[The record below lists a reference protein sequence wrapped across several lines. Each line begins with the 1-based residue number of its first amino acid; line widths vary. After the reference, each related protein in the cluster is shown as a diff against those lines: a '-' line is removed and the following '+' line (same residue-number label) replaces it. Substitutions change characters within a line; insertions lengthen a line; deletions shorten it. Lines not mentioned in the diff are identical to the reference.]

1 MMKQTLNWTQ
11 PNLTERDRAVIWH
24 PYTPMKLRPNA
35 LGIVRAEGVYLYDEQ
50 GHRYIDAVS
59 SWWVNLHGHSHPQIA
74 QAIYQQAQSLA
85 HCMFAGLTHEPAV
98 QLAERLLAIT
108 PGQMRRVFYS
118 DNGSCATE
126 IAIKMALQAFHNQG
140 KPRHTIV
147 ALENSYHGDT
157 FGAMSASGRGLF
169 TQPFDD
175 KLFNVVFIPVPTRER
190 ATESLTALTQL
201 LANGDVAALIVEPL
215 VQGAAGMQMHDAGA
229 LSQLF
234 AAAKAAGAY
243 VIADEVMTG
252 FGRTGTLFACDQLNV
267 APDMICL
274 SKGLTG
280 GTLPMAVTLCT
291 EVLYN
296 AFYSDDVQHALYHG
310 HSYTANPIACA
321 AALASLELLLTDECT
336 AARQMI
342 TQAHAEF
349 ASVIAKHPKIDHIR
363 TCGTILAM
371 TIRTDSG
378 SHYLSQERDRIYHY
392 FLARGVLLRPIGN
405 VLYLIPPYCISETQ
419 LRGIYEH
426 IQNFLQTDTTADLH
440 IV

>member
-1 MMKQTLNWTQ
+1 MKQTL
-11 PNLTERDRAVIWH
+11 NLTERDRAVIWH

-35 LGIVRAEGVYLYDEQ
+35 LGIVRGEGVHLYDEH
-50 GHRYIDAVS
+50 GKAYIDAVS

-74 QAIYQQAQSLA
+74 QAIYQQAQTLA
-85 HCMFAGLTHEPAV
+85 HCMFANLTHEPAV

-108 PGQMRRVFYS
+108 PGEMRHVFYS

-126 IAIKMALQAFHNQG
+126 IAIKMALQAFTNRAQ
-140 KPRHTIV
+140 PRRTIV
-147 ALENSYHGDT
+147 ALADGYHGDT

-169 TQPFDD
+169 TEPFDD
-175 KLFNVVFIPVPTRER
+175 KLFNVAFIPAPTRER
-190 ATESLTALTQL
+190 AAESLAALQKI

-215 VQGAAGMQMHDAGA
+215 VQGAAGMQMHNADA

-252 FGRTGTLFACDQLNV
+252 FGRTGTLFACNQLSV

-291 EVLYN
+291 DAVYD
-296 AFYSDDVQHALYHG
+296 AFYSDDVRHALYHG

-321 AALASLELLLTDECT
+321 AALASLDLLLTDEC
-336 AARQMI
+336 AQARAMI
-342 TQAHAEF
+342 ADAHRAF
-349 ASVIAKHPKIDHIR
+349 ADEMTTHAKIENVR

-371 TIRTDSG
+371 TIRTSSG

-392 FLARGVLLRPIGN
+392 FLNRGVLLSPIGN
-405 VLYLIPPYCISETQ
+405 VLYLIPPYCISAAQ
-419 LRGIYEH
+419 LQQIYAH
-426 IQNFLQTDTTADLH
+426 IRDFLQTDGSADLN

>member
-1 MMKQTLNWTQ
+1 MKQTL
-11 PNLTERDRAVIWH
+11 NLTERDRAVIWH

-35 LGIVRAEGVYLYDEQ
+35 LGIVRGEGVHLYDEH
-50 GHRYIDAVS
+50 GKAYIDAVS

-74 QAIYQQAQSLA
+74 QAIYQQAQTLA
-85 HCMFAGLTHEPAV
+85 HCMFANLTHEPAV

-108 PGQMRRVFYS
+108 PGEMRHVFYS

-126 IAIKMALQAFHNQG
+126 IAIKMALQAFTNRAQ
-140 KPRHTIV
+140 PRRTIV
-147 ALENSYHGDT
+147 ALADGYHGDT

-169 TQPFDD
+169 TEPFDD
-175 KLFNVVFIPVPTRER
+175 KLFNVAFIPAPTRER
-190 ATESLTALTQL
+190 AAESLAALQKI

-215 VQGAAGMQMHDAGA
+215 VQGAAGMQMHNADA

-252 FGRTGTLFACDQLNV
+252 FGRTGTLFACNQLSV

-291 EVLYN
+291 DAVYD
-296 AFYSDDVQHALYHG
+296 AFYSDDVRHALYHG

-321 AALASLELLLTDECT
+321 AALASLDLLLTDEC
-336 AARQMI
+336 AQARAMI
-342 TQAHAEF
+342 ADAHHAF
-349 ASVIAKHPKIDHIR
+349 ADEMTTHAKIENVS

-371 TIRTDSG
+371 TIRTSSG

-392 FLARGVLLRPIGN
+392 FLNRGVLLRPIGN
-405 VLYLIPPYCISETQ
+405 ALYLIPPYCISAAQ
-419 LRGIYEH
+419 LQQIYAH
-426 IQNFLQTDTTADLH
+426 IRDFLQTDGSADLN

>member
-1 MMKQTLNWTQ
+1 MKQTL
-11 PNLTERDRAVIWH
+11 NLTERDRAVIWH

-35 LGIVRAEGVYLYDEQ
+35 LGIVRGEGVHLYDEH
-50 GHRYIDAVS
+50 GKAYIDAVS

-74 QAIYQQAQSLA
+74 QAIYQQAQTLA
-85 HCMFAGLTHEPAV
+85 HCMFANLTHEPAV

-108 PGQMRRVFYS
+108 PGEMRHVFYS

-126 IAIKMALQAFHNQG
+126 IAIKMALQAFTNRAQ
-140 KPRHTIV
+140 PRRTIV
-147 ALENSYHGDT
+147 ALADGYHGDT

-169 TQPFDD
+169 TEPFDD
-175 KLFNVVFIPVPTRER
+175 KLFNVAFIPAPTRER
-190 ATESLTALTQL
+190 AAESLAALQKI

-215 VQGAAGMQMHDAGA
+215 VQGAAGMQMHDADA

-252 FGRTGTLFACDQLNV
+252 FGRTGTLFACDQLSV
-267 APDMICL
+267 APNMICL

-291 EVLYN
+291 DAVYD
-296 AFYSDDVQHALYHG
+296 AFYSDDVRHALYHG

-321 AALASLELLLTDECT
+321 AALASLDLLLTDEC
-336 AARQMI
+336 AQARAMI
-342 TQAHAEF
+342 ADAHRAF
-349 ASVIAKHPKIDHIR
+349 ADEMTTHAKIENVR

-371 TIRTDSG
+371 TIRTSSG

-392 FLARGVLLRPIGN
+392 FLNRGVLLRPIGN
-405 VLYLIPPYCISETQ
+405 VLYLIPPYCISAAQ
-419 LRGIYEH
+419 LQQIYAH
-426 IQNFLQTDTTADLH
+426 IRDFLQTDGSADLN

>member
-1 MMKQTLNWTQ
+1 MKQTL
-11 PNLTERDRAVIWH
+11 NLTERDRAVIWH

-35 LGIVRAEGVYLYDEQ
+35 LGIVRGEGVHLYDEH
-50 GHRYIDAVS
+50 GKAYIDAVS

-74 QAIYQQAQSLA
+74 QAIYQQAQTLA
-85 HCMFAGLTHEPAV
+85 HCMFANLTHEPAV

-108 PGQMRRVFYS
+108 PGEMRHVFYS

-126 IAIKMALQAFHNQG
+126 IAIKMALQAFTNRAQ
-140 KPRHTIV
+140 PRRTIV
-147 ALENSYHGDT
+147 ALADGYHGDT

-169 TQPFDD
+169 TEPFDD
-175 KLFNVVFIPVPTRER
+175 KLFNVAFIPAPTRER
-190 ATESLTALTQL
+190 AAESLAVLQKI

-215 VQGAAGMQMHDAGA
+215 VQGAAGMQMHNADA

-252 FGRTGTLFACDQLNV
+252 FGRTGTLFACNQLSV

-291 EVLYN
+291 DAVYD
-296 AFYSDDVQHALYHG
+296 AFYSDDVRHALYHG

-321 AALASLELLLTDECT
+321 AALASLDLLLTDEC
-336 AARQMI
+336 AQARAMI
-342 TQAHAEF
+342 ADAHHAF
-349 ASVIAKHPKIDHIR
+349 ADEMTTHAKIENVR

-371 TIRTDSG
+371 TIRTSSG

-392 FLARGVLLRPIGN
+392 FLNRGVLLRPIGN
-405 VLYLIPPYCISETQ
+405 VLYLIPPYCISAAQ
-419 LRGIYEH
+419 LQQIYAH
-426 IQNFLQTDTTADLH
+426 IRDFLQTDGSADLN

>member
-1 MMKQTLNWTQ
+1 MKQTL
-11 PNLTERDRAVIWH
+11 NLTERDRAVIWH

-35 LGIVRAEGVYLYDEQ
+35 LGIVRGEGVHLYDEH
-50 GHRYIDAVS
+50 GKAYIDAVS

-74 QAIYQQAQSLA
+74 QAIYQQAQTLA
-85 HCMFAGLTHEPAV
+85 HCMFANLTHEPAV

-108 PGQMRRVFYS
+108 PGEMRHVFYS

-126 IAIKMALQAFHNQG
+126 IAIKMALQAFTNRAQ
-140 KPRHTIV
+140 PRRTIV
-147 ALENSYHGDT
+147 ALADGYHGDT

-169 TQPFDD
+169 TEPFDD
-175 KLFNVVFIPVPTRER
+175 KLFNVAFIPAPTRER
-190 ATESLTALTQL
+190 AAESLAALQKI

-215 VQGAAGMQMHDAGA
+215 VQGAAGMQMHNADA

-252 FGRTGTLFACDQLNV
+252 FGRTGTLFACDQLSV
-267 APDMICL
+267 APNMICL

-291 EVLYN
+291 DAVYD
-296 AFYSDDVQHALYHG
+296 AFYSDDVRHALYHG

-321 AALASLELLLTDECT
+321 AALASLDLLLTDEC
-336 AARQMI
+336 AQARAMI
-342 TQAHAEF
+342 ADAHRAF
-349 ASVIAKHPKIDHIR
+349 ADEMTTHAKIENVR

-371 TIRTDSG
+371 IIRTSSG

-392 FLARGVLLRPIGN
+392 FLNRGVLLRPIGN
-405 VLYLIPPYCISETQ
+405 VLYLIPPYCISAAQ
-419 LRGIYEH
+419 LQQIYAH
-426 IQNFLQTDTTADLH
+426 IRDFLQTDGSADLN